1 MTAPFAI
8 DAGLSTL
15 ALSPGPWGV
24 AINVREYLSSDLT
37 SVRSHQDC
45 GITLT
50 SEQATKVAAAL
61 ILAAATAASY
71 REVTE
76 TVSEPR

>member
-8 DAGLSTL
+8 DAGDARLSVN
-15 ALSPGPWGV
+15 PGPWGV
-24 AINVREYLSSDLT
+24 AIGVQAMEFWAART
-37 SVRSHQDC
+37 PGQATV
-45 GITLT
+45 TLA

-61 ILAAATAASY
+61 ILAAATATSY